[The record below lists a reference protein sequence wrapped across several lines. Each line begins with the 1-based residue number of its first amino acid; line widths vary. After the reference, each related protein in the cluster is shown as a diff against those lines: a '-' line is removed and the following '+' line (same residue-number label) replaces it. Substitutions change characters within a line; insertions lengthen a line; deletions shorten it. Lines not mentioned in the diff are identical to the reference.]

1 VRRSTALS
9 VVATPTPLSCRLR
22 STERSTAAVAASSC
36 VAVTKRSERARLARL
51 PARAE
56 VLRLL
61 VTGQD
66 NAQVARAL
74 VIAASTVKSHV
85 NHIFGKL
92 GVRTRVEAVLRAQEL
107 NLL

>member
-1 VRRSTALS
+1 
-9 VVATPTPLSCRLR
+9 
-22 STERSTAAVAASSC
+22 
-36 VAVTKRSERARLARL
+36 VAVTKRSERARPARL